1 MINMGCTFCNLIR
14 FSEDHWDKVMNG
26 CTRKRYVTKKG
37 EWQFKK
43 EIAYDIVVN
52 HPEMVTLINGYTNLL
67 KGD

>member
-1 MINMGCTFCNLIR
+1 
-14 FSEDHWDKVMNG
+14 MNG